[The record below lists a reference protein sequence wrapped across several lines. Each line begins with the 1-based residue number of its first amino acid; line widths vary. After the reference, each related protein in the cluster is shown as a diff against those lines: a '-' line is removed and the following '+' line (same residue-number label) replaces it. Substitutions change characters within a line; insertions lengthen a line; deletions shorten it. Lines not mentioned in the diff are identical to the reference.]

1 MSTVFSIPTELTE
14 SVRDDRTK
22 IRDALL
28 GQSRI
33 KSRRRSYLPGSPYMD
48 EVRYSFYLLNASFPP
63 HVSIL
68 LETTVSKLLSS
79 PPKVVIRDN
88 ETGNNINTTSDTF
101 VAAVMKNTWLNFFSL
116 DRFSHDALTEI
127 LTTGKAGILILPSR
141 ITQQQSINIGD
152 RSFPIVYVIP
162 SENII
167 SVRYNGV
174 GQVVHLRVNIGNYVD
189 DEGNDFSEPR
199 DIPNEDTITFEMD
212 SDRLLRYT
220 ITRSN
225 LNQLEDRVLVEETI
239 PLHRFVQGMPF
250 FQASKNGILT
260 QNTQPPAYLLAITD
274 LALTYYRVTAELHEN
289 SALLASPKLVRKSR
303 SPKVNKNN
311 INFKEDDI
319 IEVQLED
326 DIQFLQVSP
335 ENTKELRM
343 RVNDIKAELDQVA
356 NATMRT
362 RSTVA
367 ESGQALAIRENNDF
381 SFLCDI
387 ACGMNSVLERAL
399 DIVFQLMGR
408 NYTSTVCINTE
419 FSTGGFDVAQVNT
432 HRGLFQAGHITAETY
447 VYQLNQHGE
456 YPPEIDLE
464 AEAARVAQL
473 PIDQNIQAV
482 GEVTDGIEAESEEIA
497 EEEEQA
503 AVGSNDEN

>member
-1 MSTVFSIPTELTE
+1 
-14 SVRDDRTK
+14 
-22 IRDALL
+22 
-28 GQSRI
+28 
-33 KSRRRSYLPGSPYMD
+33 
-48 EVRYSFYLLNASFPP
+48 
-63 HVSIL
+63 
-68 LETTVSKLLSS
+68 
-79 PPKVVIRDN
+79 
-88 ETGNNINTTSDTF
+88 
-101 VAAVMKNTWLNFFSL
+101 
-116 DRFSHDALTEI
+116 
-127 LTTGKAGILILPSR
+127 
-141 ITQQQSINIGD
+141 
-152 RSFPIVYVIP
+152 
-162 SENII
+162 
-167 SVRYNGV
+167 
-174 GQVVHLRVNIGNYVD
+174 
-189 DEGNDFSEPR
+189 
-199 DIPNEDTITFEMD
+199 
-212 SDRLLRYT
+212 
-220 ITRSN
+220 
-225 LNQLEDRVLVEETI
+225 
-239 PLHRFVQGMPF
+239 
-250 FQASKNGILT
+250 
-260 QNTQPPAYLLAITD
+260 
-274 LALTYYRVTAELHEN
+274 
-289 SALLASPKLVRKSR
+289 
-303 SPKVNKNN
+303 
-311 INFKEDDI
+311 
-319 IEVQLED
+319 
-326 DIQFLQVSP
+326 
-335 ENTKELRM
+335 M